1 MKFFKAYT
9 QKDWN
14 AEKFYIENENE
25 KEVVF
30 FAETVEEAMKA
41 VIEYIYETSLY
52 DKKETA
58 DWIENNPIYLES
70 TTLAKI

>member
-25 KEVVF
+25 KDVVF

-70 TTLAKI
+70 TTLAEI